1 MLHIS
6 VWDKTLIHYWQL
18 LPCQELAI
26 CAHKWNC
33 SDVKMPLA
41 ADGFCLFWQLSN
53 RCQPHLSWQNTDHFC
68 FIKNLRLSHMTEIF
82 LIISWLWLHMAS
94 LLTVIQ
100 KMSTASTDLNLSFV
114 RLLTGNHLPIASHCL
129 SPTRLSTV
137 SRNEQWNLARLGE
150 TRLCPKELKVLHGT
164 QWVPIIAAA
173 STAKMIN

>member
-18 LPCQELAI
+18 LSCQELKI

-53 RCQPHLSWQNTDHFC
+53 RCQPHCSWQNTDHFC

-94 LLTVIQ
+94 MGFCPCWQLSRRCQLHQMIWISLLCAYWQVITSLSPLTVFLQ
-100 KMSTASTDLNLSFV
+100 LDCLLSQEMNNWTLRGWEKLDFV
-114 RLLTGNHLPIASHCL
+114 
-129 SPTRLSTV
+129 
-137 SRNEQWNLARLGE
+137 
-150 TRLCPKELKVLHGT
+150 PK
-164 QWVPIIAAA
+164 
-173 STAKMIN
+173 S